1 MRPAWLGPY
10 PARVPGGPA
19 NPLGVRAPM
28 PPKLSKGAKPGD
40 LPIEQASKF
49 WLVVNLKTAEQLG
62 IAVPPNV
69 LALADEVIE

>member
-28 PPKLSKGAKPGD
+28 QPKLSKGAKPGD
-40 LPIEQASKF
+40 LPIK
-49 WLVVNLKTAEQLG
+49 
-62 IAVPPNV
+62 
-69 LALADEVIE
+69 